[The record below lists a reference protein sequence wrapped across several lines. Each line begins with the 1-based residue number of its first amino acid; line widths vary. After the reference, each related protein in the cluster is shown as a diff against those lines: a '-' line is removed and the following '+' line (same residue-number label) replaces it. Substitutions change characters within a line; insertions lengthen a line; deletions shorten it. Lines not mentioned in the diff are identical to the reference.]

1 MHYVLIKCT
10 GKRKKVLEN
19 VIESTWFGANFGTNK
34 CSNLNWF
41 MYVTVPFFFFEH
53 PSVLTEKRMLH
64 RFCFS
69 VISEGSWER
78 TYILSASFSISGGL
92 AWSLRILAF
101 PNYIKAPKNMSGRQ
115 CLYLVIEGGLY
126 FFLSFEQYC
135 DIHPRCLVGFCV
147 ASMLSIFL
155 ILCYRKVKF

>member
-1 MHYVLIKCT
+1 MFKSELIYVCHSSIFFLWAPLSLD
-10 GKRKKVLEN
+10 RKANVPSLLFFCHFRRVLRTN
-19 VIESTWFGANFGTNK
+19 IHTQCFIQYFGRSCVITPYFG
-34 CSNLNWF
+34 
-41 MYVTVPFFFFEH
+41 
-53 PSVLTEKRMLH
+53 
-64 RFCFS
+64 
-69 VISEGSWER
+69 
-78 TYILSASFSISGGL
+78 
-92 AWSLRILAF
+92 F
-101 PNYIKAPKNMSGRQ
+101 PNHIKAPKNMSGRQ

>member
-19 VIESTWFGANFGTNK
+19 AIESTWFGANFGTNK

-41 MYVTVPFFFFEH
+41 MYVTVPFFFLWAPLSLDRKANV
-53 PSVLTEKRMLH
+53 PSLLFFCHFRRVLRTNIHTQCFIQYFGRSCVITPYFGFPQLH
-64 RFCFS
+64 KSSQKYVWSS
-69 VISEGSWER
+69 VFIFGHWR
-78 TYILSASFSISGGL
+78 
-92 AWSLRILAF
+92 WSL
-101 PNYIKAPKNMSGRQ
+101 
-115 CLYLVIEGGLY
+115 